1 MFARITTGFGT
12 RIAVLLLLGWTCLAH
27 AAEMRRISATITYR
41 IPEGIYVNVGRDQ
54 GLEQGQSGSMVLEE
68 GRTWAF
74 EVVQAARSSA
84 LLRIEGMGSNLVGS
98 LQNRRIELLVEQG
111 GDTARQA
118 GALAKAPKE
127 NEPFVPLLAASKR
140 AVAVAP
146 TQNISH
152 GYVGIRQTY
161 QGGTA
166 NQLDY
171 AATRL
176 YTSGNIDRLFGTAWS
191 FVWSGN
197 ARYRTGDGYRYH
209 PEYGK
214 LQPLVYALQLQHPLS
229 GDGFVRMGRFLP
241 LELPAIGYIDGGQ
254 VEVDTAGHW
263 SFGGVG
269 GLKPDRLDL
278 TFSTDEPTAVGYA
291 TYEAGKRGDAYY
303 SGTAGLL
310 ASLFKGEPD
319 RLAVLFDQRG
329 GFGPRFD
336 LYSTAEIDTGLANTT
351 NSQAQLSHFDLV
363 ASSRLHQLFTLRG
376 GADHWQRADT
386 LVLRDQ
392 LPSPDDRLFDDGY
405 WRYWIG
411 ARHDLPWHLDLNE
424 ELAYIVS
431 DASDDAMRWR
441 MGLTRTGLFGWN
453 FASVGAT
460 LYNLEGQASSGYGGL
475 LRAYFPFLEGRLS
488 VSPSAS
494 LRWLDP
500 DNGGDGLSV
509 TYYSVYG
516 DYRISKAWMLTGGL
530 TATRGD
536 GADAILFDA
545 GLRYSW

>member
-1 MFARITTGFGT
+1 MSRHLTTEYGKRAG
-12 RIAVLLLLGWTCLAH
+12 IILLLVWACLAQ
-27 AAEMRRISATITYR
+27 AAETCRISANITYR
-41 IPEGIYVNVGRDQ
+41 IPEGVYVNVGREQ
-54 GLEQGQSGSMVLEE
+54 GLSQGQSGSMVLEE
-68 GRTWAF
+68 GRTLAF
-74 EVVQAARSSA
+74 EVLQAARSSA
-84 LLRIEGMGSNLVGS
+84 LLRLEGIGGSLVGS
-98 LQNRRIELLVEQG
+98 LQNRRIELVFEKE
-111 GDTARQA
+111 DAA
-118 GALAKAPKE
+118 APPPAAAAKTPE
-127 NEPFVPLLAASKR
+127 GSEPFVPLLAPPKR
-140 AVAVAP
+140 SAAISP

-152 GYVGIRQTY
+152 GNIGIRQTY
-161 QGGTA
+161 QGGTG
-166 NQLDY
+166 NQLDR

-197 ARYRTGDGYRYH
+197 VRYRTGDGYRYH

-214 LQPLVYALQLQHPLS
+214 LQPLVYSLLLQHPLA

-241 LELPAIGYIDGGQ
+241 FELPAIGYIDGGQ
-254 VEVDTAGHW
+254 VEIDTGGHW

-269 GLKPDRLDL
+269 GLKPDRVNL
-278 TFSTDEPTAVGYA
+278 TLSADEPTAVAYA
-291 TYEAGKRGDAYY
+291 TYEAGQRGSAYY

-310 ASLFKGEPD
+310 GSFFKGEPD

-336 LYSTAEIDTGLANTT
+336 LYSTAEFDTGLANTT
-351 NSQAQLSHFDLV
+351 NSQAQLSRFDLV
-363 ASSRLHQLFTLRG
+363 ASSRLHRLLTLRA

-392 LPSPDDRLFDDGY
+392 LPYLDDRLFDDGY

-411 ARHDLPWHLDLNE
+411 ARHDLPWNLDLNE
-424 ELAYIVS
+424 ELAYVVS
-431 DASDDAMRWR
+431 DASEDAMRWR
-441 MGLTRTGLFGWN
+441 MGLTRTDLFGWH
-453 FASVGAT
+453 FASIGAT
-460 LYNLEGQASSGYGGL
+460 LYNLEGQAASGYGGL
-475 LRAYFPFLEGRLS
+475 LRAYFPFWDGRLS
-488 VSPSAS
+488 ISPSAS

-500 DNGGDGLSV
+500 DNGGEGLSV
-509 TYYSVYG
+509 TYYSIYG

-536 GADAILFDA
+536 GADALLFDA